1 MMPLIHSWTDWQI
14 TLGMTF
20 EDNNKYHTHS
30 LRHTGATL
38 MYDENNTDIL
48 IIKEILGHKSINST
62 EIYTHVANKKVK
74 ELMLNFNI
82 LDLGGTVNEK

>member
-1 MMPLIHSWTDWQI
+1 
-14 TLGMTF
+14 
-20 EDNNKYHTHS
+20 
-30 LRHTGATL
+30 

-82 LDLGGTVNEK
+82 LDLSPSLYPLINKYFWGFLATILFCLDLGGTVNEK